1 MCRQRLRL
9 SREAAALA
17 SLTLGRM
24 AGHGKAQN
32 GTAATFSGPAASV
45 IGPILPP
52 YQQTLSS
59 TSCGTQAI
67 CTMTFSAATGATLIS
82 QVTCFIYSSVAS
94 IYSVVLAYGSND
106 ITLVPN
112 LTFSTN
118 GMATYMVNQPTLL
131 FLSSGQ
137 APEVA
142 VYNDGGSVSYLSCS
156 IFGYRMSELPA
167 PAETKPPSGQ
177 PLPGAALLPP
187 PIR

>member
-1 MCRQRLRL
+1 MAKPKMERRRRFQAQQRPSLAQSCRRISKPYPPR
-9 SREAAALA
+9 AAA
-17 SLTLGRM
+17 
-24 AGHGKAQN
+24 
-32 GTAATFSGPAASV
+32 
-45 IGPILPP
+45 
-52 YQQTLSS
+52 
-59 TSCGTQAI
+59 TQAI

-137 APEVA
+137 TPEVA